1 MADKICLNC
10 GKTIDLC
17 ECENPEFEEDEE
29 KEELDGM
36 TVKGED
42 GEPLDLL
49 DDEESEYEE

>member
-42 GEPLDLL
+42 GEPLDI
-49 DDEESEYEE
+49 DEEESEYEE